1 MIISVSE
8 LNEQAKTLLELN
20 LSNLNVKG
28 EISRL
33 TKHSSGH
40 WYFTLK
46 DKDASVSCAMFRFN
60 NQLVK
65 FDPKDGDEVILEASA
80 SIYKESGRYQLIVK
94 SMKEA
99 GTGDLEKAFLELKE
113 KLLKEGLFSQDH
125 KKPLPKFPS
134 KIAVITSIGSAAYED
149 IIKTAKVRFDL
160 CKLYFYNSLVQG
172 NLAAN
177 DLIKALKKA
186 DLVGYDTIVLAR
198 GGGSKEDLWCFNDEG
213 LARAIFEAKTP
224 IISAIG
230 HEIDFSISDFVAD
243 HRSITPTASMI
254 DLLPDKNE
262 LIQKIDNFET
272 NLKKAI
278 KERFLNAKNKVLNL
292 ELSFKKIALNSKIEM
307 SFTNLKDIEHK
318 LNFAIQGKIS
328 KFESDLAIKK
338 ALLEEKNHF
347 FSITKNL
354 IQVQKDG
361 KNISLNDLENGDIIT
376 LYSQTTSKKA
386 TII

>member
-28 EISRL
+28 EISRI

-113 KLLKEGLFSQDH
+113 KLFKEGLFSQDY

-149 IIKTAKVRFDL
+149 IIKTAKARFDL

-186 DLVGYDTIVLAR
+186 DLVGYDAIVLAR

-224 IISAIG
+224 IISAVG

-307 SFTNLKDIEHK
+307 SFTSLKDIEHK

>member
-28 EISRL
+28 EISRI

-113 KLLKEGLFSQDH
+113 KLFKEGLFSQDY

-149 IIKTAKVRFDL
+149 IIKTAKARFDL

-186 DLVGYDTIVLAR
+186 DLVGYDAIVLAR

-224 IISAIG
+224 IISAVG

-307 SFTNLKDIEHK
+307 SFINLKDIEHK

>member
-65 FDPKDGDEVILEASA
+65 FGPKDGDEVILEASA

-113 KLLKEGLFSQDH
+113 KLFKEGLFSQDH

-186 DLVGYDTIVLAR
+186 DLVGYDAIVLAR

-224 IISAIG
+224 IISAVG

>member
-28 EISRL
+28 EISRI

-80 SIYKESGRYQLIVK
+80 SIYKESGKYQLIVK

-113 KLLKEGLFSQDH
+113 KLFKEGLFSQDY

-149 IIKTAKVRFDL
+149 IIKTAKARFDL

-177 DLIKALKKA
+177 DIIKALKKA
-186 DLVGYDTIVLAR
+186 DLVGYDAIVLAR

-262 LIQKIDNFET
+262 LIQKIDNLET
-272 NLKKAI
+272 NFKKAI

-307 SFTNLKDIEHK
+307 SFTSLKDIEHK

>member
-99 GTGDLEKAFLELKE
+99 GTGDLEKAFLKLKE
-113 KLLKEGLFSQDH
+113 KLLKEGLFNQDH
-125 KKPLPKFPS
+125 KKPLPKFPG

-186 DLVGYDTIVLAR
+186 DLVGYDAIVLAR

-224 IISAIG
+224 IISAVG

-262 LIQKIDNFET
+262 LMQKIDNFET
-272 NLKKAI
+272 NFKKAI

>member
-65 FDPKDGDEVILEASA
+65 FDPKDGDEVVLEASA

-186 DLVGYDTIVLAR
+186 DLVGYDAIVLAR

-224 IISAIG
+224 IISAVG

-262 LIQKIDNFET
+262 LMQKIDNLET
-272 NLKKAI
+272 NFKKAI

>member
-113 KLLKEGLFSQDH
+113 KLFKEGLFSQDY

-186 DLVGYDTIVLAR
+186 DLVGYDAIVLAR

-262 LIQKIDNFET
+262 LIQKIDNFEI

-318 LNFAIQGKIS
+318 LNFAIQSKIS

>member
-149 IIKTAKVRFDL
+149 IIKTAKARFDL

-177 DLIKALKKA
+177 DIIKALKKA
-186 DLVGYDTIVLAR
+186 DLVGYDAIVLAR

-224 IISAIG
+224 IISAVG

-272 NLKKAI
+272 NFKKAI
-278 KERFLNAKNKVLNL
+278 KERFLNAKNKILNL

>member
-28 EISRL
+28 EISRI

-94 SMKEA
+94 SMKES

-113 KLLKEGLFSQDH
+113 KLLKEGLFSKDH
-125 KKPLPKFPS
+125 KKSLPKFPN

-149 IIKTAKVRFDL
+149 IIKTAKARFDL

-177 DLIKALKKA
+177 DIIKALKKA
-186 DLVGYDTIVLAR
+186 DLVGYDAIVLAR

-224 IISAIG
+224 IISAVG

-386 TII
+386 TVI

>member
-1 MIISVSE
+1 MIISVSK

-65 FDPKDGDEVILEASA
+65 FDPKDGDEVVLEASA

-160 CKLYFYNSLVQG
+160 CKFYFYNSLVQG

-186 DLVGYDTIVLAR
+186 DLVGYDAIVLAR

-224 IISAIG
+224 IISAVG

-262 LIQKIDNFET
+262 LMQKIDNLET
-272 NLKKAI
+272 NFKKAI

>member
-94 SMKEA
+94 SMKES

-113 KLLKEGLFSQDH
+113 KLLKEGLFNQDH

-149 IIKTAKVRFDL
+149 IIKTAKARFDL

-177 DLIKALKKA
+177 DIIKALKKA
-186 DLVGYDTIVLAR
+186 DLVGYDAIVLAR

-213 LARAIFEAKTP
+213 LARTIFEAKTP
-224 IISAIG
+224 IISAVG

-361 KNISLNDLENGDIIT
+361 KNISLNDLENGDIVT

>member
-113 KLLKEGLFSQDH
+113 KLFKEGLFSQDY

-149 IIKTAKVRFDL
+149 IIKTAKARFDL

-186 DLVGYDTIVLAR
+186 DLVGYDAIVLAR

-224 IISAIG
+224 IISAVG
-230 HEIDFSISDFVAD
+230 HEIDFSISDFVSD

-272 NLKKAI
+272 NFKKAI
-278 KERFLNAKNKVLNL
+278 KERFLNAKNKILNL

>member
-113 KLLKEGLFSQDH
+113 KLFKEGLFSQDY

-186 DLVGYDTIVLAR
+186 DLVGYDAIVLAR

-224 IISAIG
+224 IISAVG

-262 LIQKIDNFET
+262 LMQKIDNLET
-272 NLKKAI
+272 NFKKAI
-278 KERFLNAKNKVLNL
+278 KERFLNAKNKILNL

>member
-113 KLLKEGLFSQDH
+113 KLFKEGLFSQDY

-149 IIKTAKVRFDL
+149 IIKTAKARFDL

-186 DLVGYDTIVLAR
+186 DLVGYDAIVLAR

-224 IISAIG
+224 IISAVG

-262 LIQKIDNFET
+262 LMQKIDNLET
-272 NLKKAI
+272 NFKKAI

>member
-33 TKHSSGH
+33 TKHLSGH

-65 FDPKDGDEVILEASA
+65 FNPKDGDEVILEASA

-149 IIKTAKVRFDL
+149 IIKTAKARFDL

-186 DLVGYDTIVLAR
+186 DLAGYDAIVLAR
-198 GGGSKEDLWCFNDEG
+198 GGGSKEDLWCFNDES

-224 IISAIG
+224 IISAVG

-272 NLKKAI
+272 NFKKAI

-318 LNFAIQGKIS
+318 LNFAIQGKIL

-338 ALLEEKNHF
+338 ALLEEKNYF

-376 LYSQTTSKKA
+376 LYSQITSKKA

>member
-113 KLLKEGLFSQDH
+113 KLFKEGLFSQDY

-149 IIKTAKVRFDL
+149 IIKTAKTRFDL

-177 DLIKALKKA
+177 DLIKVLKKA
-186 DLVGYDTIVLAR
+186 DLVGYDAIVLAR

-224 IISAIG
+224 IISAVG

>member
-28 EISRL
+28 EISRI

-113 KLLKEGLFSQDH
+113 KLFKEGLFSQDY

-149 IIKTAKVRFDL
+149 IIKTAKARFDL

-186 DLVGYDTIVLAR
+186 DLVGYDAIVLAR

-224 IISAIG
+224 IISAVG

-262 LIQKIDNFET
+262 LIQKIDNFEI
-272 NLKKAI
+272 NFKKAI

-307 SFTNLKDIEHK
+307 SFTKLKDIEHK

>member
-28 EISRL
+28 EISRI

-113 KLLKEGLFSQDH
+113 RLLKEGLFSQDH
-125 KKPLPKFPS
+125 KKPLPKFPN

-149 IIKTAKVRFDL
+149 IIKTAKARFDL

-177 DLIKALKKA
+177 DIIKALKKA
-186 DLVGYDTIVLAR
+186 DLVGYDAIVLAR

-262 LIQKIDNFET
+262 LIQKIDNLET
-272 NLKKAI
+272 NFKKAI

-307 SFTNLKDIEHK
+307 SFTSLKDIEHK

>member
-94 SMKEA
+94 SMKES

-113 KLLKEGLFSQDH
+113 KLLKEGLFNQDH

-149 IIKTAKVRFDL
+149 IIKTAKARFDL

-177 DLIKALKKA
+177 DIIKALKKA
-186 DLVGYDTIVLAR
+186 DLVGYDAIVLAR

-213 LARAIFEAKTP
+213 LARTIFEAKTP
-224 IISAIG
+224 IISAVG
-230 HEIDFSISDFVAD
+230 HEIDFSISDLVAD

-262 LIQKIDNFET
+262 LMQKIDNFET
-272 NLKKAI
+272 NFKKAI
-278 KERFLNAKNKVLNL
+278 KECFLNAKNKVLNL

-347 FSITKNL
+347 FNITKNL

>member
-28 EISRL
+28 EISRI

-113 KLLKEGLFSQDH
+113 KLLKEGLFSKDH
-125 KKPLPKFPS
+125 KKSLPKFPS

-177 DLIKALKKA
+177 DIIKALKKA
-186 DLVGYDTIVLAR
+186 DLVGYDAIVLAR

-224 IISAIG
+224 IISAVG

>member
-149 IIKTAKVRFDL
+149 IIKTAKARFDL

-186 DLVGYDTIVLAR
+186 DLVGYDAIVLAR

-213 LARAIFEAKTP
+213 LVRAIFEAKTP
-224 IISAIG
+224 IISAVG

-262 LIQKIDNFET
+262 LMQKIDNFET
-272 NLKKAI
+272 NFKKAI

>member
-113 KLLKEGLFSQDH
+113 KLFKEGLFSQDY

-149 IIKTAKVRFDL
+149 IIKTAKARFDL

-186 DLVGYDTIVLAR
+186 DLIGYDAIVLAR

-224 IISAIG
+224 IISAVG

-262 LIQKIDNFET
+262 LMQKIDNLET
-272 NLKKAI
+272 NFKKAI

>member
-28 EISRL
+28 EISRI

-149 IIKTAKVRFDL
+149 IIKTAKARFDL

-186 DLVGYDTIVLAR
+186 DLVGYDAIVLAR
-198 GGGSKEDLWCFNDEG
+198 GGGSKEDLWCFNDED

-224 IISAIG
+224 IISAVG
-230 HEIDFSISDFVAD
+230 HEIDFSMSDFVAD

-307 SFTNLKDIEHK
+307 SFTSLKDIEHK

>member
-113 KLLKEGLFSQDH
+113 KLFKEGLFSQDY

-149 IIKTAKVRFDL
+149 IIKTAKARFDL
-160 CKLYFYNSLVQG
+160 FKLYFYNSLVQG

-186 DLVGYDTIVLAR
+186 DLVGYDAIVLAR

-224 IISAIG
+224 IISAVG

-361 KNISLNDLENGDIIT
+361 KNISLNDLENGDIVT

>member
-149 IIKTAKVRFDL
+149 IIKTAKARFDL

-186 DLVGYDTIVLAR
+186 DLVGYDAIVLAR

-224 IISAIG
+224 IISAVG

-262 LIQKIDNFET
+262 LMQKIDNLET
-272 NLKKAI
+272 NFKKAI

>member
-28 EISRL
+28 EISRI

-149 IIKTAKVRFDL
+149 IIKTAKARFDL

-186 DLVGYDTIVLAR
+186 DLVGYDAIVLAR
-198 GGGSKEDLWCFNDEG
+198 GGGSKEDLWCFNYEG

-224 IISAIG
+224 IISAVG
-230 HEIDFSISDFVAD
+230 HEIDFSMSDFVAD

>member
-113 KLLKEGLFSQDH
+113 KLLKEGLFNQDH
-125 KKPLPKFPS
+125 KKPIPKFPS

-186 DLVGYDTIVLAR
+186 DLAGYDAIVLAR

-224 IISAIG
+224 IISAVG

-262 LIQKIDNFET
+262 LMQKIDNLET
-272 NLKKAI
+272 NFKKAI
-278 KERFLNAKNKVLNL
+278 KERFLNAKNKILNL

>member
-113 KLLKEGLFSQDH
+113 KLFKEGLFSQDY

-149 IIKTAKVRFDL
+149 IIKTAKARFDL

-186 DLVGYDTIVLAR
+186 DLVGYDAIVLAR

-224 IISAIG
+224 IISAVG

-307 SFTNLKDIEHK
+307 SFINLKDIEHK

>member
-28 EISRL
+28 EISRI

-113 KLLKEGLFSQDH
+113 RLLKEGLFSQDH
-125 KKPLPKFPS
+125 KKPLPKFPN

-149 IIKTAKVRFDL
+149 IIKTAKARFDL

-177 DLIKALKKA
+177 DIIKALKKA
-186 DLVGYDTIVLAR
+186 DLVGYDAIVLAR

-272 NLKKAI
+272 NFKKAI

-307 SFTNLKDIEHK
+307 SFTSLKDIEHK

>member
-113 KLLKEGLFSQDH
+113 KLLKEGLFNQDH
-125 KKPLPKFPS
+125 KKPIPKFPS

-186 DLVGYDTIVLAR
+186 DLVGYDAIVLAR

-224 IISAIG
+224 IISAVG

-262 LIQKIDNFET
+262 LMQKIDNLET
-272 NLKKAI
+272 NFKKAI

>member
-28 EISRL
+28 EISRI

-113 KLLKEGLFSQDH
+113 KLFKEGLFSQDY

-149 IIKTAKVRFDL
+149 IIKTAKTRFDL

-177 DLIKALKKA
+177 DLIKVLKKA
-186 DLVGYDTIVLAR
+186 DLVGYDAIVLAR

-224 IISAIG
+224 IISAVG

-262 LIQKIDNFET
+262 LMQKIDNLET
-272 NLKKAI
+272 NFKKAI

-376 LYSQTTSKKA
+376 LHSQTTSKKA

>member
-28 EISRL
+28 EISRI

-113 KLLKEGLFSQDH
+113 KLFKEGLFSQDY

-149 IIKTAKVRFDL
+149 IIKTAKTRFDL

-177 DLIKALKKA
+177 DLIKVLKKA
-186 DLVGYDTIVLAR
+186 DLVGYDAIVLAR

-224 IISAIG
+224 IISAVG

-262 LIQKIDNFET
+262 LMQKIDNLET
-272 NLKKAI
+272 NFKKAI

-318 LNFAIQGKIS
+318 LNFAIQAKIS

>member
-28 EISRL
+28 EISRI

-113 KLLKEGLFSQDH
+113 KLLKEGLFSKDH
-125 KKPLPKFPS
+125 KKSLPKFPN

-149 IIKTAKVRFDL
+149 IIKTAKARFDL

-177 DLIKALKKA
+177 DIIKALKKA
-186 DLVGYDTIVLAR
+186 DSVGYDTIVLAR

-224 IISAIG
+224 IISAVG

-262 LIQKIDNFET
+262 LMQKIDNFET
-272 NLKKAI
+272 NFKKAI

-307 SFTNLKDIEHK
+307 SFTKLKDIEHK

>member
-113 KLLKEGLFSQDH
+113 KLFKEGLFSQDY

-149 IIKTAKVRFDL
+149 IIKTAKARFDL

-186 DLVGYDTIVLAR
+186 DLVGYDAIVLAR
-198 GGGSKEDLWCFNDEG
+198 GGGSKEDLWCFNDES

-224 IISAIG
+224 IISAVG

>member
-20 LSNLNVKG
+20 LSNLNVNG

-113 KLLKEGLFSQDH
+113 KLFKEGFFNQDH

-149 IIKTAKVRFDL
+149 IIKTAKARFDL

-186 DLVGYDTIVLAR
+186 DLVGYDAIVLAR

-224 IISAIG
+224 IISAVG

-262 LIQKIDNFET
+262 LMQKIDNLET
-272 NLKKAI
+272 NFKKAI

-307 SFTNLKDIEHK
+307 NFTNLKDIEHK

>member
-28 EISRL
+28 EISRI

-113 KLLKEGLFSQDH
+113 RLLKEGLFSQDH
-125 KKPLPKFPS
+125 KKPLPKFPN

-149 IIKTAKVRFDL
+149 IIKTAKARFDL

-177 DLIKALKKA
+177 DIIKTLKKA
-186 DLVGYDTIVLAR
+186 DLVGYDAIVLAR

-262 LIQKIDNFET
+262 LIQKIDNLET
-272 NLKKAI
+272 NFKKAI

-307 SFTNLKDIEHK
+307 SFTSLKDIEHK

>member
-28 EISRL
+28 EISRI

-113 KLLKEGLFSQDH
+113 KLFKEGLFNQDH

-134 KIAVITSIGSAAYED
+134 KIAIITSIGSAAYED

-186 DLVGYDTIVLAR
+186 DLVGYDAIVLAR
-198 GGGSKEDLWCFNDEG
+198 GGGSKEDLWCFNDED

-224 IISAIG
+224 IISAVG

-262 LIQKIDNFET
+262 LMQKIDNFET
-272 NLKKAI
+272 NFKKAI

>member
-28 EISRL
+28 EISRI

-80 SIYKESGRYQLIVK
+80 SIYKESGKYQLIVK
-94 SMKEA
+94 SMKES

-113 KLLKEGLFSQDH
+113 KLLKEGLFSQDY

-149 IIKTAKVRFDL
+149 IIKTAKARFDL

-186 DLVGYDTIVLAR
+186 DLVGYDAIVLAR

-224 IISAIG
+224 IISAVG

>member
-28 EISRL
+28 EISRI

-113 KLLKEGLFSQDH
+113 KLLKEGLFSQDY

-149 IIKTAKVRFDL
+149 IIKTAKARFDL

-186 DLVGYDTIVLAR
+186 DLVGYDAIVLAR

-224 IISAIG
+224 IISAVG

-328 KFESDLAIKK
+328 KFEGDLAIKK